1 MKWKSY
7 YRDEFDLPGTR
18 EYLNEVFSNA
28 EREASLDSL
37 IGNGSVLSFPHTA
50 LHYAAEQHARV
61 IVSLYRAGVEQLI
74 ALGVLHL
81 WGHPSSATLY
91 SDAMSPTQDEP
102 SRRRAFS
109 ALAGAFTPS
118 DPVMRTPFGEIS
130 LVLASTSDVIQRDK
144 RGFLDE
150 EFSLDTFF
158 SLLQYYYMLH
168 DHPLPRITTLY
179 IGMTRDPLTG
189 SFAVAEKVAAA
200 VRSMINARTTVVATG
215 DVIHYGHGYSSQ
227 ELMSSMPGDVD
238 DLSRVLRDDLESVLD
253 LVISRREYQ
262 RAFPRLDTF
271 LNNDQRYL
279 LPVIAELNEKKSS
292 YTILSFQ
299 LSDYS
304 VINNSTIIKHWFY
317 VFLFRKYNVYEIIFD
332 IGF

>member
-1 MKWKSY
+1 MSGDTERMEWKPY
-7 YRDEFDLPGTR
+7 YRNEFNAPGTR
-18 EYLNEVFSNA
+18 EYLEKVFSEA
-28 EREASLDSL
+28 ERDFSLDDL
-37 IGNGSVLSFPHTA
+37 IAAGSVLSFPHTA
-50 LHYAAEQHARV
+50 LHHVAKQHARV
-61 IVSLYRAGVEQLI
+61 VVALYRTGVEQLI

-81 WGHPSSATLY
+81 WGHAASSALY
-91 SDAMSPTQDEP
+91 SQAMSPTQDEF

-130 LVLASTSDVIQRDK
+130 LELAPTNEVVKRDD
-144 RGFLDE
+144 RGFLQE

-168 DHPLPRITTLY
+168 NRPLPRITTLY
-179 IGMTRDPLTG
+179 IGMTRDPITG
-189 SFAVAEKVAAA
+189 SFAVAEKVAVA
-200 VRSMINARTTVVATG
+200 VRSMMGAKTTVVATG
-215 DVIHYGHGYSSQ
+215 DVIHYGHGYSPQ
-227 ELMSSMPGDVD
+227 ELINSMPGDVGE
-238 DLSRVLRDDLESVLD
+238 LSRSLRDDLEEVLD

-262 RAFPRLDTF
+262 RAFPRLDAF

-279 LPVIAELNEKKSS
+279 LPVIAELNGKKSS

-304 VINNSTIIKHWFY
+304 VINNVDPPCMVASSLVAYGVNK
-317 VFLFRKYNVYEIIFD
+317 
-332 IGF
+332 